1 MTSLIEVF
9 TEEEGGKSVSA
20 CRQHY
25 VGDRSHSSWNT
36 THTTM
41 IHLSYPVNTKNTKNE
56 YLT

>member
-9 TEEEGGKSVSA
+9 TEEEGKSVSA

-36 THTTM
+36 IHTTM
-41 IHLSYPVNTKNTKNE
+41 IHLSYPVNTKHE
-56 YLT
+56 YLTQK